1 VLVLCFAQA
10 GQTPQFIAGSQV
22 RVAARRNNLD
32 GNPGLVQRVLAGWGE
47 VWRLV
52 GGVSVVGGWLLV
64 VGAAAQSSEAG
75 LVEGDAKPQASKI
88 WAHSYSGMHDRL
100 ESSMAMR
107 IAGLYCTLSTCE
119 GQGVAG

>member
-1 VLVLCFAQA
+1 MVCRWL
-10 GQTPQFIAGSQV
+10 
-22 RVAARRNNLD
+22 
-32 GNPGLVQRVLAGWGE
+32 
-47 VWRLV
+47 
-52 GGVSVVGGWLLV
+52 VVGGWLLV

-119 GQGVAG
+119 GQGVAGYGAEPPIIPPALIL